1 MGLLKFLKLLGIGGF
16 KLGSRIELKKIFP
29 AIAFFGGFL
38 WDALTIGRQ
47 INPSDLW
54 FLAAY
59 LLAAGLILYWM
70 GHRSHA
76 HASMSEMARLKH
88 AIRPEWQKN
97 APIFILQ
104 FLFGSLFSCLF
115 ILYFKSS
122 HHLLALIW
130 TLGLGFLLVANEY
143 IDHHYHRF
151 TLTWALF
158 GLCAILVLNFLL
170 PFMLGSIL
178 PIWFYL
184 STLAG
189 AVLTHYLRKKTPG
202 CPGRAWPVWVIAGAL
217 SLAYLLDFV
226 PPVPLVKRDMQIG
239 LNLEK
244 RNGDML
250 IEVEKSPWYKP
261 WRLFSNTL
269 HVPAGSRV
277 YCVSSVFAPSGVS
290 ATLYQR
296 WEHYD
301 QNQGWQAASRIGF
314 TLSGGRQG
322 GFRGYTYKQNI
333 QSGEWRIKVETE
345 DGRTLTVYHF
355 NLVTEPASDTYLEAK
370 SV

>member
-1 MGLLKFLKLLGIGGF
+1 MMRFF
-16 KLGSRIELKKIFP
+16 KLDLTLSLKNLLP
-29 AIAFFGGFL
+29 VIAFFGGFF

-54 FLAAY
+54 LLAAY
-59 LLAAGLILYWM
+59 LLACGLILYWM
-70 GHRSHA
+70 GHRTNA
-76 HASMSEMARLKH
+76 HLLMTEIERLE
-88 AIRPEWQKN
+88 AYIRPEWQKK

-104 FLFGSLFSCLF
+104 FLFGSLFSALF

-122 HHLLALIW
+122 NHFLALFW
-130 TLGLGFLLVANEY
+130 SLGLGFLLVANEY

-189 AVLTHYLRKKTPG
+189 AALTHYLRKKTPG
-202 CPGRAWPVWVIAGAL
+202 CPGRAWPVWVIAGVL
-217 SLAYLLDFV
+217 SLAYFFDFV
-226 PPVPLVKRDMQIG
+226 PPVPLVERDMQLG

-244 RNGDML
+244 NNGDMV
-250 IEVEKSPWYKP
+250 ISIEKSPWYKP
-261 WRLFSNTL
+261 WRLLFNEL
-269 HVPAGSRV
+269 HVPAGEKV
-277 YCVSSVFAPSGVS
+277 YCVSSVFAPRGIS
-290 ATLYQR
+290 ADLYHR
-296 WEHYD
+296 WEYFDKKH
-301 QNQGWQAASRIGF
+301 GWQSASRIGF
-314 TLSGGRQG
+314 GLSGGRQG

-333 QSGEWRIKVETE
+333 QSGEWRVKVETE
-345 DGRTLTVYHF
+345 DGRTLTVYNF
-355 NLVTEPASDTYLEAK
+355 TLYTEPVSDAHLELRRL
-370 SV
+370 

>member
-1 MGLLKFLKLLGIGGF
+1 MMRFF
-16 KLGSRIELKKIFP
+16 KLDLTLSLKNLLP
-29 AIAFFGGFL
+29 VIAFFGGFF

-54 FLAAY
+54 LLAAY
-59 LLAAGLILYWM
+59 LLACGLILYWM
-70 GHRSHA
+70 GHRTNA
-76 HASMSEMARLKH
+76 HLLMTEIERLE
-88 AIRPEWQKN
+88 AYIRPEWQKK

-104 FLFGSLFSCLF
+104 FLFGSLFSALF

-122 HHLLALIW
+122 NHFLALFW
-130 TLGLGFLLVANEY
+130 SLGLGFLLVANEY

-189 AVLTHYLRKKTPG
+189 AALTHYLRKKTPG
-202 CPGRAWPVWVIAGAL
+202 CPGRAWPVWVIAGVL
-217 SLAYLLDFV
+217 SLAYFFDFV
-226 PPVPLVKRDMQIG
+226 PPVPLVERDMQLG

-244 RNGDML
+244 NNGDMVIS
-250 IEVEKSPWYKP
+250 IEKTPWYKP
-261 WRLFSNTL
+261 WRLLFNEL
-269 HVPAGSRV
+269 HVPAGEKV
-277 YCVSSVFAPSGVS
+277 YCVSSVFAPRGIS
-290 ATLYQR
+290 ADLYHR
-296 WEHYD
+296 WEYFDKKH
-301 QNQGWQAASRIGF
+301 GWQSASRIGF
-314 TLSGGRQG
+314 GLSGGRQG

-333 QSGEWRIKVETE
+333 QSGEWRVKVETE
-345 DGRTLTVYHF
+345 DGRTLTVYNF
-355 NLVTEPASDTYLEAK
+355 TLYTEPVSDAHLELRRL
-370 SV
+370 

>member
-1 MGLLKFLKLLGIGGF
+1 MMRFF
-16 KLGSRIELKKIFP
+16 KLDLTLSLKNLLP
-29 AIAFFGGFL
+29 VIAFFGGFF

-54 FLAAY
+54 LLAAY
-59 LLAAGLILYWM
+59 LLACGLILYWM
-70 GHRSHA
+70 GHRTNA
-76 HASMSEMARLKH
+76 HLLMTEIERLE
-88 AIRPEWQKN
+88 AYIRPEWQKK

-104 FLFGSLFSCLF
+104 FLFGSLFSALF

-122 HHLLALIW
+122 NHFLALFW
-130 TLGLGFLLVANEY
+130 SLGLGFLLVANEY

-189 AVLTHYLRKKTPG
+189 AAFTHYLRKKTPG
-202 CPGRAWPVWVIAGAL
+202 CPGRAWPVWVIACVL
-217 SLAYLLDFV
+217 SLAYFFDFV
-226 PPVPLVKRDMQIG
+226 PPVPLVERDMQLG

-244 RNGDML
+244 NNGDMVIS
-250 IEVEKSPWYKP
+250 IEKTPWYKP
-261 WRLFSNTL
+261 WRLLFNEL
-269 HVPAGSRV
+269 HVPAGEKV
-277 YCVSSVFAPSGVS
+277 YCVSSVFAPRGIS
-290 ATLYQR
+290 ADLYHR
-296 WEHYD
+296 WEYFDKKH
-301 QNQGWQAASRIGF
+301 GWQSASRIGF
-314 TLSGGRQG
+314 GLSGGRQG

-333 QSGEWRIKVETE
+333 QSGEWRVKVETE
-345 DGRTLTVYHF
+345 DGRTLTVYNF
-355 NLVTEPASDTYLEAK
+355 TLYTEPVSDAHLELRRL
-370 SV
+370 

>member
-1 MGLLKFLKLLGIGGF
+1 MLKFFGQFLARFF
-16 KLGSRIELKKIFP
+16 KLDTSLSLKNLLP

-76 HASMSEMARLKH
+76 HTFMSEMERLKH
-88 AIRPEWQKN
+88 SLRPDWQKN
-97 APIFILQ
+97 APTFILQ

-122 HHLLALIW
+122 NHFLALFW
-130 TLGLGFLLVANEY
+130 SLGLGFLLVANEY

-158 GLCAILVLNFLL
+158 GLCAILVFNFLL

-178 PIWFYL
+178 SVWFYL

-189 AVLTHYLRKKTPG
+189 AALTHYLRKKTPG
-202 CPGRAWPVWVIAGAL
+202 CPGRAWPVWVIAGIL
-217 SLAYLLDFV
+217 SIAYISDFI
-226 PPVPLVKRDMQIG
+226 PPVPLVKRDMHVG

-250 IEVEKSPWYKP
+250 LAVENAPWYKP
-261 WRLFSNTL
+261 WRLLSNDL
-269 HVPAGSRV
+269 HVPEGARV
-277 YCVSSVFAPSGVS
+277 YCVSAVFAPRGIST
-290 ATLYQR
+290 TLYHR

-301 QNQGWQAASRIGF
+301 EKRGWESTSRTGF
-314 TLSGGRQG
+314 GLSGGRNG

-333 QSGEWRIKVETE
+333 QAGEWRVKVETE
-345 DGRTLTVYHF
+345 SGRTLTVYHF
-355 NLVTEPASDTYLEAK
+355 NLYTEPADDAHLEMK
-370 SV
+370 NL